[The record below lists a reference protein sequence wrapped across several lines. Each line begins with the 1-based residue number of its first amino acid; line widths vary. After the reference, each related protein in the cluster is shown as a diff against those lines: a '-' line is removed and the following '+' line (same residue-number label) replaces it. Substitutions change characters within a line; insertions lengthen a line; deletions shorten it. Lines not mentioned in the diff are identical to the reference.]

1 MCLIAIA
8 PLLCQIA
15 AILTEC
21 IWSKDLYVA
30 SEELTNA
37 LSLMQF
43 VQQNSMYT
51 VSKVTVK
58 LDRE

>member
-1 MCLIAIA
+1 M
-8 PLLCQIA
+8 LLHLCYAKVEQIA
-15 AILTEC
+15 AILTGC
-21 IWSKDLYVA
+21 VWFKDLYVV

-58 LDRE
+58 LDRK